1 MTTRSTQDR
10 LVDDYLDQLRQELA
24 TAPASTRRDL
34 TEEITA
40 HIAETRSALARGG
53 TEAEVR
59 TLLDRLGDPAEISA
73 GVIDEPESPRKAR
86 PGWVEGLA
94 LVLLPVGGLIVPF
107 AGWLVGVVLLWVSQA
122 WTTKDK
128 LLGTLVLPFGLLPA
142 FLYVGI
148 AGLQSGESCSSVNG
162 GPETCTGGA
171 STLEA
176 VAFLLLL
183 AVLVIAPIAMA
194 IRLGRR
200 LRVQGPTVAAD

>member
-10 LVDDYLDQLRQELA
+10 LVDDYLDQLSQELA

-40 HIAETRSALARGG
+40 HIAEARSALADGG

-59 TLLDRLGDPAEISA
+59 TLLDRLGDPAEISS
-73 GVIDEPESPRKAR
+73 GLIDEPESPRKAGR
-86 PGWVEGLA
+86 GWVEGLA

-107 AGWLVGVVLLWVSQA
+107 AGWLVGVVLLWVSQV
-122 WTTKDK
+122 WTTTDK

-142 FLYVGI
+142 FLYVGVV
-148 AGLQSGESCSSVNG
+148 GVQSGQSCSSVSG
-162 GPETCTGGA
+162 GPTTCTGGA
-171 STLEA
+171 STLET

-200 LRVQGPTVAAD
+200 LAQGPTTAAD